1 MLVFLCSGRAKR
13 LAAGQILFGSTRY
26 PLTTRPQSA
35 SRRYSGADK
44 KEKQESGK
52 QQQTG
57 RQHQSGL
64 LGLLFCLGDRN
75 GAGALHSARF
85 LTAAMMRESGG
96 FGKPPAPNPSN

>member
-1 MLVFLCSGRAKR
+1 MQRPGQS
-13 LAAGQILFGSTRY
+13 LAAGQILFGSTLY

-44 KEKQESGK
+44 KEKQQGGK

-57 RQHQSGL
+57 GQQQSGL

-75 GAGALHSARF
+75 GACAHHRLGS
-85 LTAAMMRESGG
+85 
-96 FGKPPAPNPSN
+96 